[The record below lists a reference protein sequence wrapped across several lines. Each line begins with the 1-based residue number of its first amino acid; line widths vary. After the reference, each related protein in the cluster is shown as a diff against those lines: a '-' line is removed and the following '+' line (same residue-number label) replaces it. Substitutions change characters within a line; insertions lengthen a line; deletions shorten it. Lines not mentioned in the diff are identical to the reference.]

1 MAEEKKEVAEKVA
14 ETDKKKEPMA
24 TKKTV
29 ANNRLKIHN
38 ESSRLSL
45 RTKAGRKKL
54 LTLDQALEP
63 HNLKQFPQK
72 TQDMLKGKGL
82 AASEIIKNI
91 NY

>member
-14 ETDKKKEPMA
+14 ETDKKKESMA
-24 TKKTV
+24 AKKTE
-29 ANNRLKIHN
+29 AKRLKVHN

-54 LTLDQALEP
+54 LTLDQALQP
-63 HNLKQFPQK
+63 HNFKQFPQK